1 MLVATVAQRLFTMGI
16 PVSEKL
22 VRTILVYG
30 GLLLMLRVG
39 GKRTASQMNTFD
51 LVVLLLISNVVQ
63 NAIIGPDDSLV
74 GGIIGVAALLIAND
88 LVIRLVRRNN
98 AIDRAFEGSETTLVE
113 NGQFVDRELRRLGI
127 RTADLDAAL
136 RRSGADH
143 VSEVQEADLY
153 PSGALVVDLDPGARG
168 ASREDVQ
175 RLERKLDLLAAS
187 VERLAQAGS

>member
-1 MLVATVAQRLFTMGI
+1 MPLERLLSKEYAAT
-16 PVSEKL
+16 
-22 VRTILVYG
+22 
-30 GLLLMLRVG
+30 LRRQIAP
-39 GKRTASQMNTFD
+39 KKATPASAMP
-51 LVVLLLISNVVQ
+51 S
-63 NAIIGPDDSLV
+63 II
-74 GGIIGVAALLIAND
+74 
-88 LVIRLVRRNN
+88 
-98 AIDRAFEGSETTLVE
+98 EGSETTLVE

-136 RRSGADH
+136 RRSGDDR